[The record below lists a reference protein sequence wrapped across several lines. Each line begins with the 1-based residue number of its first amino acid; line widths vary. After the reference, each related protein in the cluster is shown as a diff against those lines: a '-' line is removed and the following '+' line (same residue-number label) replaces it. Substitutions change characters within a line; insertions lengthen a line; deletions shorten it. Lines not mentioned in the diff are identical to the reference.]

1 MEGIYLTRMFSDTK
15 GSFVPLLVT
24 FLLPFFG
31 SLFFSPFIFKKNKQR
46 YAEIQQDCS
55 LTPLPSAA
63 QRWSHTHRVYPHTA
77 VTLSVGLQ
85 LRTGE
90 GQNTW

>member
-1 MEGIYLTRMFSDTK
+1 MQGIYLTRMFSDTK
-15 GSFVPLLVT
+15 GSFVLSLVT

-31 SLFFSPFIFKKNKQR
+31 TLFFSPFIFKNNKQR

-63 QRWSHTHRVYPHTA
+63 QRRSHTHHVHPHTA
-77 VTLSVGLQ
+77 VTLSMGLQ
-85 LRTGE
+85 HRTGE
-90 GQNTW
+90 GQKMG